1 MRTDWEHLRMVSA
14 SAISPV
20 LAYYTP
26 TKGFLLALV
35 LAFAFNIYAGMK
47 ADGVSFTCCE
57 RVVVVIAV
65 AAAILANGNN
75 RRDDWGPMA
84 AMMGGGMNNWM
95 NNPFAY
101 LMFLA
106 LFRNGGFGFG
116 GDGAGAGTA
125 TQGIETQAQLNAIRT
140 QLQDNQNADCIKS
153 AIQGNGFALSQL
165 AQTLNIDFNT
175 LQRCCCDVQAAIQ
188 QVAGQVGFSAE
199 RVINAVNLGDCNV
212 IQALQNC
219 CCQTQR
225 QIADFRGDLFLQNC
239 KDTAELRNGQRDLG
253 FAITQGFSST
263 AFQAQQDK
271 CDILRAGQ
279 DNTQRIID
287 TLNNHWKDEQALK
300 IQDLK
305 FELSQERQNSLINE
319 RFNRLG
325 NCGCGGNSCGCGCGQ

>member
-1 MRTDWEHLRMVSA
+1 MGEIAEKIYCCDRDNNDN
-14 SAISPV
+14 
-20 LAYYTP
+20 
-26 TKGFLLALV
+26 AL
-35 LAFAFNIYAGMK
+35 
-47 ADGVSFTCCE
+47 
-57 RVVVVIAV
+57 

-106 LFRNGGFGFG
+106 FARNGAFGN
-116 GDGAGAGTA
+116 DNGTNPA
-125 TQGIETQAQLNAIRT
+125 LEAIRT
-140 QLQDNQNADCIKS
+140 QMQDNQNSSLIMTALGD
-153 AIQGNGFALSQL
+153 GFNRNDFALSQL
-165 AQTLNIDFNT
+165 AQNLNVDFNT
-175 LQRCCCDVQAAIQ
+175 LQKCCCDVQAAIQ
-188 QVAGQVGFSAE
+188 NVAGQVGFSAE
-199 RVINAVNLGDCNV
+199 RVINAANLGNCNV

-287 TLNNHWKDEQALK
+287 TLNNHWKDEQALQ

-305 FELSQERQNSLINE
+305 FQLSQERQNNLINE
-319 RFNRLG
+319 RFNRLNG
-325 NCGCGGNSCGCGCGQ
+325 NYGCGNGCGCGCGCGQ

>member
-1 MRTDWEHLRMVSA
+1 MGETVEKIYCCDRGDNDN
-14 SAISPV
+14 
-20 LAYYTP
+20 
-26 TKGFLLALV
+26 AL
-35 LAFAFNIYAGMK
+35 
-47 ADGVSFTCCE
+47 
-57 RVVVVIAV
+57 
-65 AAAILANGNN
+65 AAAILAGNN

-84 AMMGGGMNNWM
+84 AMMSGGMNNWM

-106 LFRNGGFGFG
+106 FTRNGFGN
-116 GDGAGAGTA
+116 DNNAAL
-125 TQGIETQAQLNAIRT
+125 EAIRT
-140 QLQDNQNADCIKS
+140 QMQDNQNSSLIMS
-153 AIQGNGFALSQL
+153 ALGDGFNRNDFALSQL
-165 AQTLNIDFNT
+165 SQNLNVDFNA
-175 LQRCCCDVQAAIQ
+175 LQKCCCDVQAAIQ

-225 QIADFRGDLFLQNC
+225 QIADFRADLLLQNC

-253 FAITQGFSST
+253 AAITQGFSAT

-271 CDILRAGQ
+271 CDIIRAGQ

-287 TLNNHWKDEQALK
+287 TLNTHWKDEQARE

-305 FELSQERQNSLINE
+305 AQISQLKQTDAIIA
-319 RFNRLG
+319 RLQG
-325 NCGCGGNSCGCGCGQ
+325 NGCGCNNGCSGGF

>member
-1 MRTDWEHLRMVSA
+1 MA
-14 SAISPV
+14 
-20 LAYYTP
+20 
-26 TKGFLLALV
+26 
-35 LAFAFNIYAGMK
+35 
-47 ADGVSFTCCE
+47 
-57 RVVVVIAV
+57 
-65 AAAILANGNN
+65 
-75 RRDDWGPMA
+75 A
-84 AMMGGGMNNWM
+84 AMMNNGGWNQNQWM

-106 LFRNGGFGFG
+106 LLRNGGFGFG
-116 GDGAGAGTA
+116 GDGYGAGIA

-175 LQRCCCDVQAAIQ
+175 LQKCCCDVQAAIQ

-199 RVINAVNLGDCNV
+199 RVINAVNMGDCNV
-212 IQALQNC
+212 IQAIQNC

-253 FAITQGFSST
+253 QAITQGFSQV

-271 CDILRAGQ
+271 CDIIRAGQ

-305 FELSQERQNSLINE
+305 FQLSQERQNNLINE

-325 NCGCGGNSCGCGCGQ
+325 NCGCGWNNNCGCGNGCGC

>member
-1 MRTDWEHLRMVSA
+1 MGETVEKIYCCDRGDNDN
-14 SAISPV
+14 
-20 LAYYTP
+20 
-26 TKGFLLALV
+26 AL
-35 LAFAFNIYAGMK
+35 
-47 ADGVSFTCCE
+47 
-57 RVVVVIAV
+57 
-65 AAAILANGNN
+65 AAAILAGNN

-116 GDGAGAGTA
+116 GDGAGTA

-140 QLQDNQNADCIKS
+140 QYQDNQNADSIKS

-175 LQRCCCDVQAAIQ
+175 LQKCCCDVQAAIQ

-225 QIADFRGDLFLQNC
+225 QIADFRADIQLQNC
-239 KDTAELRNGQRDLG
+239 KDTGELRNGQRDLG
-253 FAITQGFSST
+253 FAITQGFASSAYET
-263 AFQAQQDK
+263 QRQT
-271 CDILRAGQ
+271 CDIINNANS
-279 DNTQRIID
+279 NTQRIID
-287 TLNNHWKDEQALK
+287 TLNNHWSDEKSLQ

-305 FELSQERQNSLINE
+305 FQLSQERQNNLLL
-319 RFNRLG
+319 NRLG
-325 NCGCGGNSCGCGCGQ
+325 GNGCGCGNWNNCGCGCGQ

>member
-1 MRTDWEHLRMVSA
+1 MGEVTEKIYCCDRGDNDN
-14 SAISPV
+14 
-20 LAYYTP
+20 
-26 TKGFLLALV
+26 AL
-35 LAFAFNIYAGMK
+35 
-47 ADGVSFTCCE
+47 
-57 RVVVVIAV
+57 

-84 AMMGGGMNNWM
+84 AMMNGGMNNWM
-95 NNPFAY
+95 NNLFAY

-106 LFRNGGFGFG
+106 LFRNGVFGFG
-116 GDGAGAGTA
+116 DGHGAGVA

-175 LQRCCCDVQAAIQ
+175 LQKCCCDVQAAIQ

-199 RVINAVNLGDCNV
+199 RVIAAIERGNSGLLAAVKD
-212 IQALQNC
+212 C
-219 CCQTQR
+219 CCQTQKELI
-225 QIADFRGDLFLQNC
+225 QMAGDIKLQNC
-239 KDTAELRNGQRDLG
+239 QMTGELRNGQRDLG
-253 FAITQGFSST
+253 FAITQGFSAT

-305 FELSQERQNSLINE
+305 FELSQERQNNLINE
-319 RFNRLG
+319 RFNRLNG
-325 NCGCGGNSCGCGCGQ
+325 NCGCGWNNNCGCGNGCGC

>member
-1 MRTDWEHLRMVSA
+1 MGETVEKIYCCDRDNNDN
-14 SAISPV
+14 
-20 LAYYTP
+20 
-26 TKGFLLALV
+26 AL
-35 LAFAFNIYAGMK
+35 
-47 ADGVSFTCCE
+47 
-57 RVVVVIAV
+57 
-65 AAAILANGNN
+65 AAAIMANGNN
-75 RRDDWGPMA
+75 RRDDWGSMA

-116 GDGAGAGTA
+116 DGHGAGVA

-165 AQTLNIDFNT
+165 AQNLNIDFNT
-175 LQRCCCDVQAAIQ
+175 LQKCCCDVQAAIQ

-199 RVINAVNLGDCNV
+199 RVIAAIERGNLGLLAAVKD
-212 IQALQNC
+212 C
-219 CCQTQR
+219 CCQTQKELI
-225 QIADFRGDLFLQNC
+225 QMAGDIKLQNC
-239 KDTAELRNGQRDLG
+239 QMTGELRNGQRDLG
-253 FAITQGFSST
+253 FAITQGFSAT

-305 FELSQERQNSLINE
+305 FELSQERQNNLINE
-319 RFNRLG
+319 RSRSSKG
-325 NCGCGGNSCGCGCGQ
+325 KC

>member
-1 MRTDWEHLRMVSA
+1 MGEVTEKIYCCDRGDNDN
-14 SAISPV
+14 
-20 LAYYTP
+20 
-26 TKGFLLALV
+26 AL
-35 LAFAFNIYAGMK
+35 
-47 ADGVSFTCCE
+47 
-57 RVVVVIAV
+57 
-65 AAAILANGNN
+65 AAAIMAGNN
-75 RRDDWGPMA
+75 RRDDWGPYA
-84 AMMGGGMNNWM
+84 AMMNNNWM

-116 GDGAGAGTA
+116 GDGAGTA

-175 LQRCCCDVQAAIQ
+175 LQKCCCDVQAAIQ

-225 QIADFRGDLFLQNC
+225 QIADFRADIQLQNC
-239 KDTAELRNGQRDLG
+239 KDTGELRNGQRDLG
-253 FAITQGFSST
+253 SAITQGFAATSYET
-263 AFQAQQDK
+263 QRQT
-271 CDILRAGQ
+271 CDILNAGK

-287 TLNNHWKDEQALK
+287 TLNNHWKDEQALQ

-305 FELSQERQNSLINE
+305 FQLSQERQNNLINE
-319 RFNRLG
+319 RFNRLNG
-325 NCGCGGNSCGCGCGQ
+325 NYGCGNGCGCGNNCGCGCGQ